1 MHDKLF
7 TSFGVI
13 GHQHGKCLFLLL
25 FGKGRGQR
33 FRAVYVKNTVR
44 QSEQPACP
52 LSEFQ
57 YYLFRVKHFHQAFL
71 ILKF

>member
-33 FRAVYVKNTVR
+33 FRAVYVKTPSDSPNSR
-44 QSEQPACP
+44 LAHCLSFSIICSELNIFIKP
-52 LSEFQ
+52 
-57 YYLFRVKHFHQAFL
+57 FL
-71 ILKF
+71 Y